1 MKKEIKN
8 PNVAN
13 AVVKILEDR
22 GIKYVFGIP
31 GEENIPFVDAINR
44 SKKIEFIL
52 VRHEQGASF
61 MASVYG

>member
-1 MKKEIKN
+1 MDFEIRTKNNIKRGYYNEKEIKN

-44 SKKIEFIL
+44 SKKLNLF
-52 VRHEQGASF
+52 
-61 MASVYG
+61 